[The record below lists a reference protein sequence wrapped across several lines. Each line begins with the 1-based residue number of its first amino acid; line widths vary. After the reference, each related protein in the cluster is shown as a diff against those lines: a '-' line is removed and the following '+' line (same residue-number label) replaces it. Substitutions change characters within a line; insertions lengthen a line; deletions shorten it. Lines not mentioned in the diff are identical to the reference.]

1 MERQV
6 LRMLKGISPVISP
19 ELLKVLCE
27 MGHGDELVL
36 ADANYPGASMAKRYL
51 RADGLSVTNLLE
63 GIAPLFPFETY
74 AAPLAMMEVV
84 AGDVF
89 DPSIESQFMEVIRR
103 SDPAVASPVRL
114 EKFAFYERSQNAYAL
129 LMTGERRLYANIILK
144 KGVIK

>member
-1 MERQV
+1 
-6 LRMLKGISPVISP
+6 MLKGISPVISP

-27 MGHGDELVL
+27 MGHGDEIVL
-36 ADANYPGASMAKRYL
+36 ADANYPGASMGKRLL
-51 RADGLSVTNLLE
+51 RADGLSVTTLLE

-84 AGDVF
+84 AGDPF
-89 DPSIESQFMEVIRR
+89 DPEIEAQFMGVIRR
-103 SDPAVASPVRL
+103 SDPDVAPPVRL
-114 EKFAFYERSQNAYAL
+114 EKFDFYARSQNAYAL

>member
-1 MERQV
+1 
-6 LRMLKGISPVISP
+6 MLKGISPVISP

-36 ADANYPGASMAKRYL
+36 ADANYPGASMAKRLL
-51 RADGLSVTNLLE
+51 RADGLSVTTLLE

-84 AGDVF
+84 KGDPY
-89 DPSIESQFMEVIRR
+89 DPAIEAEFMEAIRR
-103 SDPAVASPVRL
+103 SDPAVAAPVRL
-114 EKFAFYERSQNAYAL
+114 ERFAFYARSQSAYAL

>member
-1 MERQV
+1 
-6 LRMLKGISPVISP
+6 MLKGISPVVSP

-36 ADANYPGASMAKRYL
+36 ADANYPGASNAKRL
-51 RADGLSVTNLLE
+51 IRADGLNVSQLLE

-74 AAPLAMMEVV
+74 ADPLLMMEVV
-84 AGDVF
+84 AGDKY
-89 DPSIESQFMEVIRR
+89 DPEIEAEFIEVIRR
-103 SDPAVASPVRL
+103 SDPAVPAPVRI
-114 EKFAFYERSQNAYAL
+114 EKFAFYERSRNAYAI

>member
-1 MERQV
+1 
-6 LRMLKGISPVISP
+6 MLKGISPVISP
-19 ELLKVLCE
+19 DLLKILCE

-36 ADANYPGASMAKRYL
+36 ADANYPGASMAKRLL
-51 RADGLSVTNLLE
+51 RADGLSVRSLLE

-84 AGDVF
+84 AGDPY
-89 DPSIESQFMEVIRR
+89 DPLIEAEYLEVIRQ
-103 SDPAVASPVRL
+103 SDPTIAPPVRL
-114 EKFAFYERSQNAYAL
+114 EKFDFYARSQNAYAL